1 MIRAHFIKG
10 VLRTWVVMLFA
21 VTLAALSTTNLNA
34 SELHFEFGNPA
45 FSKHGYSSHVLSIEQ
60 LNYSRQRDVEKD
72 KKSADAAAQREID
85 NTTINKFIKNV
96 ESRIYANLSKQL
108 VDNMFGTNCV
118 NTVEI
123 TCETSGTAV
132 VEGATIY
139 WVRDDTT
146 ETISLTVTDE
156 TGNVTTITV
165 PIGDFLF

>member
-1 MIRAHFIKG
+1 MKAHLINS

-21 VTLAALSTTNLNA
+21 VTLAALSTISSA
-34 SELHFEFGNPA
+34 SELNFQFGNPA
-45 FSKHGYSSHVLSIEQ
+45 FSKQGYSSHVLSIEQ
-60 LNYSRQRDVEKD
+60 LNYSRKRDVDKD
-72 KKSADAAAQREID
+72 QKSADASAQREID

-108 VDNMFGTNCV
+108 VDNMFGTNCI
-118 NTVEI
+118 NTSEI
-123 TCETSGTAV
+123 TCETSGTAL